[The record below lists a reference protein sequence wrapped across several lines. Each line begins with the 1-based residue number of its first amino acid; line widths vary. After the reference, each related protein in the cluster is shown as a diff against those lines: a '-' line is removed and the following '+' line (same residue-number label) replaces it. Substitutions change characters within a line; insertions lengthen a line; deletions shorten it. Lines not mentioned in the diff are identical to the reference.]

1 MLRIASSIHVVF
13 KFFAGFEG
21 RVLRFK
27 FTGTHLSLEPLKL
40 SCTPSNC
47 KRHGL
52 DQAEVSHRLLTFPLQ
67 RVLEKGK
74 LTIQHSALD
83 QRSQATVRV
92 ENQLGRDMWL
102 RVIDASR
109 GDSAERILHLPAG
122 QETRVALPPPQTL
135 RRTTSGRSAA
145 LLPSDRNGTEQ
156 LRPKARRF
164 AAVRIGKAE
173 VRMFSCCS
181 VLFILLDIKHP
192 RWATTKG
199 IIPAF
204 A

>member
-1 MLRIASSIHVVF
+1 MKLEENWKGICP
-13 KFFAGFEG
+13 
-21 RVLRFK
+21 
-27 FTGTHLSLEPLKL
+27 SLLFSMK
-40 SCTPSNC
+40 SDS
-47 KRHGL
+47 
-52 DQAEVSHRLLTFPLQ
+52 RLLSYPLQ

-109 GDSAERILHLPAG
+109 GESAERILHLPAG

-173 VRMFSCCS
+173 VRVFSSCS
-181 VLFILLDIKHP
+181 ILFVVLDTQALRMGI
-192 RWATTKG
+192 TTKESSR
-199 IIPAF
+199 PLPDHSQAR
-204 A
+204 